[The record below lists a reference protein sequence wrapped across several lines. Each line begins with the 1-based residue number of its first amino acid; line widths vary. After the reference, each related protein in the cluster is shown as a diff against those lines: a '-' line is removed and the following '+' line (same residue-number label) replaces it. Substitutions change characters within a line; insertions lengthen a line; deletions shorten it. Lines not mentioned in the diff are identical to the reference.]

1 MKKRRPW
8 EGGERVKPVPPLFL
22 RTDALS
28 GLSGS
33 FGDLE
38 NFVNVVGENCGE
50 VRPRVPGHVSAERE
64 FAHILRVLHIPD
76 LWHTAA
82 RPGGGRGGGRE
93 ERGTEREE
101 GRERDRE
108 EGKERERVRDRA
120 REREEREGEERERR
134 KGEKER
140 DGERGRKRERQR
152 RRERETEKERG

>member
-1 MKKRRPW
+1 M
-8 EGGERVKPVPPLFL
+8 KPVPPLFL

-82 RPGGGRGGGRE
+82 RPGGGR
-93 ERGTEREE
+93 ERRE
-101 GRERDRE
+101 GR
-108 EGKERERVRDRA
+108 RER
-120 REREEREGEERERR
+120 
-134 KGEKER
+134 KE
-140 DGERGRKRERQR
+140 
-152 RRERETEKERG
+152 ERETEKKEKRGRG